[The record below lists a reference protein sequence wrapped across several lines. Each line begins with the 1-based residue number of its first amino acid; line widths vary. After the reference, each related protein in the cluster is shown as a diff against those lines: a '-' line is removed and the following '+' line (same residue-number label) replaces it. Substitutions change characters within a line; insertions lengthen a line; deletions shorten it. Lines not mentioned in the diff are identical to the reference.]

1 MTTETTAP
9 EIPAPQKAAA
19 LVVAL
24 GSRNSANLLRH
35 LTEEEVELLATE
47 VAGLGDLEPDL
58 MDSVLREVY
67 EELMGHRFVA
77 AGGPQ
82 LAKEML
88 MHWRGAKGAE
98 IMERI
103 LAAHHKLPFGFV
115 RDVDPDQLLQ
125 FLKEEHPQTV
135 ALILAHQPPSYAAQC
150 IAGLDP
156 EMQRDVALR
165 VASMGRIS
173 PDVIKKVESTLRAR
187 LGSITSTEATARGGV
202 KDLAEMLSHSDRA
215 TEKAILARL
224 DEIDTE
230 LAEQVRALIFVFD
243 DIVTLDDRSVQLVL
257 QSVDTQTLAV
267 AMKGVGENVKNVA
280 LRNLS
285 SRAQERLLEE
295 IEILGS
301 LRRSEIEEAQSEI
314 VARIRHMDET
324 GEIVIARERG
334 ELVG

>member
-1 MTTETTAP
+1 MTTETALP
-9 EIPAPQKAAA
+9 DIPSPQKAAA

-47 VAGLGDLEPDL
+47 VANLGDLEPEL

-67 EELMGHRFVA
+67 EEMMGHRFVA

-115 RDVDPDQLLQ
+115 RDVEPDQLLQ

-156 EMQRDVALR
+156 PMQRDVALR

-173 PDVIKKVESTLRAR
+173 PDVVKKVESTLRSR
-187 LGSITSTEATARGGV
+187 LGSITSTAATARGGV

-224 DEIDTE
+224 EEIDAD
-230 LAEQVRALIFVFD
+230 LAEQVRALIFVFE
-243 DIVTLDDRSVQLVL
+243 DIVNLDDRSIQQVL
-257 QSVDTQTLAV
+257 QTVDTQTLAV
-267 AMKGVGENVKNVA
+267 AMKGVPQNVRDVV

-285 SRAQERLLEE
+285 ARAQERLLEE

-301 LRRSEIEEAQSEI
+301 LRRHEIEEAQGEV
-314 VARIRHMDET
+314 VAQIRHMDET
-324 GEIVIARERG
+324 GEIIIARDPG
-334 ELVG
+334 DLVG